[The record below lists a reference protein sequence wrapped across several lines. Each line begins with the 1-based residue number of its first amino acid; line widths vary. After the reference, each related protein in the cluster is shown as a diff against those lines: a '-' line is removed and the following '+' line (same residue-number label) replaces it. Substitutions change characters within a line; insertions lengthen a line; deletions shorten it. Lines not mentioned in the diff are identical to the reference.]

1 MMEVED
7 DKAPDTGQEE
17 GKVNKNGEIDDKQN
31 EAMDSCYVSE
41 AAMLIKDSKVRNKCA
56 IQTNI

>member
-17 GKVNKNGEIDDKQN
+17 GKVNKRGEIDEN
-31 EAMDSCYVSE
+31 EAMDRRNVSE
-41 AAMLIKDSKVRNKCA
+41 AAMLIKDSEVRNKCA
-56 IQTNI
+56 LQTNI